1 MKRVFDFTPNP
12 TKIVKEP
19 SGLLRAVLAPSIKPR
34 SMKWD
39 CQLYLDQ
46 YDEGACTGFAFTHF
60 MATAPY
66 PRPLDQITSPH
77 ARWIYRRGKELD
89 EWPGEDYEGTSTFG
103 ASQAAIEQKWI
114 KDPIWLHS
122 EAEVCKHLS
131 YIGPVVLGT
140 RWYEGMMDTLD
151 GFVKIEGE
159 ALGGHCYLV
168 NEYSV
173 EKQTYN
179 IHNSWG
185 VNWGTF
191 GNAWIK
197 QSDLARLINDG
208 GEACAPTKVLLDE

>member
-1 MKRVFDFTPNP
+1 MKRAFDWKPNP
-12 TKIVKEP
+12 AKIVKEP
-19 SGLLRAVLAPSIKPR
+19 DGLLRALSTLSIKPR
-34 SMKWD
+34 SMRWD

-89 EWPGEDYEGTSTFG
+89 AWPGEDYEGTSTFG
-103 ASQAAIEQKWI
+103 ASNAAIEQKWLTSV
-114 KDPIWLHS
+114 KWLS
-122 EAEVCKHLS
+122 NEAELCKHLG
-131 YIGPVVLGT
+131 YVGPAVLGT
-140 RWYEGMMDTLD
+140 RWYEGMMDVLD

-159 ALGGHCYLV
+159 SLGGHCYLI

-173 EKQTYN
+173 EKQAYN

-185 VNWGTF
+185 INWGVF

-208 GEACAPTKVLLDE
+208 GEVCAPIKALIE